1 MSFWDTIG
9 GLFSGDTYFPDNPNR
24 EARAKELAR
33 DCQNYTANLS
43 SLTQSIQSELKSF
56 DRQLA
61 KLFGSA
67 AAIPPDAKPAD
78 MSFNGMAF
86 EVSSIIAPLVTLPLV
101 SSALT
106 VGATSYLLSTG
117 EIGAAALAELVGLPA
132 AFEVAIGAAAGV
144 AAIGISFAAGAIA
157 GEVKRDKMRDTIHQG
172 VAARAKLA
180 KSFLIDSQLNSSI
193 QAMISALQ
201 ALHAAEV
208 PIDKIM
214 ANLETMVAA
223 ARARADGVTD
233 ATAAA
238 SLADLDRSRGSW
250 TNEDS

>member
-1 MSFWDTIG
+1 MSFWDTLG
-9 GLFSGDTYFPDNPNR
+9 GLFTGDTYFPDNLHR
-24 EARAKELAR
+24 ETRAKELAR
-33 DCQNYTANLS
+33 DCQNYTVNLS
-43 SLTQSIQSELKSF
+43 SLTQGIQQELKAL
-56 DRQLA
+56 DQQLA
-61 KLFGSA
+61 KLYGSA
-67 AAIPPDAKPAD
+67 AGIPPDAKPATVD
-78 MSFNGMAF
+78 FNGMAF
-86 EVSSIIAPLVTLPLV
+86 EVSSIVAPLVTAPVV

-144 AAIGISFAAGAIA
+144 AAIGISFAVGAIA
-157 GEVKRDKMRDTIHQG
+157 GAVKRDKLRDTIHQG

-180 KSFLIDSQLNSSI
+180 KAFLVDSQLNSSI

-201 ALHAAEV
+201 ALRASEV
-208 PIDKIM
+208 PLDKIM
-214 ANLETMVAA
+214 ANLKTIVAA

-233 ATAAA
+233 ATAVA